1 MSHDLVRYARLW
13 RACRY
18 FNFAPGSTPEACLS
32 LLTSPQE
39 GRLWRACRYFNFA
52 PGSTPEACLSLLTSP
67 QEGRLWRACRYIN
80 FAPGSTPEACLSLLT
95 SPQEGRLWRAC
106 RYFNFAP
113 GSTPEACVP
122 IRLLPDAFNQAAI
135 DAQYTA
141 SDVTGRRARQECDD
155 ARELV
160 RPPIAPSWN
169 CRYRRA
175 HNFIDRFSLTLS
187 SLRVQLVDT
196 LSLDPSRHQH
206 VDRDAVG
213 SDLGSN
219 RLGPAYE

>member
-1 MSHDLVRYARLW
+1 APFDEKGVTAITKTPRVFSLIRCPMIFTVTHASGVLVAI
-13 RACRY
+13 
-18 FNFAPGSTPEACLS
+18 
-32 LLTSPQE
+32 LTSPRE
-39 GRLWRACRYFNFA
+39 TRRRRAYN
-52 PGSTPEACLSLLTSP
+52 
-67 QEGRLWRACRYIN
+67 
-80 FAPGSTPEACLSLLT
+80 
-95 SPQEGRLWRAC
+95 
-106 RYFNFAP
+106 
-113 GSTPEACVP
+113 
-122 IRLLPDAFNQAAI
+122 RLLPDAFNQAAI

-141 SDVTGRRARQECDD
+141 SDVTGRRPGQESDD

-160 RPPIAPSWN
+160 RSPIAPSWN